1 MITHVVFRAW
11 EGRRASVPGLRRVAT
26 DLNTSATAIN
36 LARLTILG
44 LRSQPGGWSAEGTRS
59 PASQPDELA
68 SVSDELAQLPEL
80 RRRDVGLG
88 ETSEAQQV
96 DEVLGVPQ
104 VVVHPPVTPVVAE
117 RVSEVHVCTELPEII
132 GEPVPA
138 VGGLEDDVGM
148 FPRFEKRL
156 FEGEKISVVDP
167 FGRER
172 VAGVIAS
179 HEHRAT
185 PVQIDSDILML
196 QFHIGPPPWW
206 GRFRRPE
213 CKFTRNTATGE
224 DLLRLCSLRSCHDTL
239 RRTAL
244 GSLSCKD
251 PSRGSEWKLLH
262 LINRTNLEPLI
273 FRCAYR

>member
-11 EGRRASVPGLRRVAT
+11 GGRRASVPGLRRVAT

-96 DEVLGVPQ
+96 DEVLGVSQ
-104 VVVHPPVTPVVAE
+104 VVLHPPVTPVVAE

-132 GEPVPA
+132 GEPVVR
-138 VGGLEDDVGM
+138 VGPERGCRPFGWSSPRSALPNRTCE
-148 FPRFEKRL
+148 FPRIRL
-156 FEGEKISVVDP
+156 STSSCRWLCGVLIGQPCPRRGDP
-167 FGRER
+167 CSPVAIPRNWHRRR
-172 VAGVIAS
+172 VEQGDFAV
-179 HEHRAT
+179 RR
-185 PVQIDSDILML
+185 
-196 QFHIGPPPWW
+196 PPP
-206 GRFRRPE
+206 RQVV
-213 CKFTRNTATGE
+213 AT
-224 DLLRLCSLRSCHDTL
+224 
-239 RRTAL
+239 
-244 GSLSCKD
+244 
-251 PSRGSEWKLLH
+251 
-262 LINRTNLEPLI
+262 EPPP
-273 FRCAYR
+273 